1 MLCDNLNLQVT
12 QRTRT
17 AQHSSDPTWDHKFE
31 FDEIVGGEYLKIK
44 CFLEEMFGE
53 ESIGSARVNLEGL
66 VEGSVRDVW
75 IPLER
80 ANSGELHLQ
89 IEAVPVDDQDGL
101 KVLLLVQ
108 FKLFFFFLFRN
119 YYHQSK
125 GCKINIFTYY

>member
-1 MLCDNLNLQVT
+1 MFVYMYIYIYMYPIRDTWMFCDNLNLQVT

-17 AQHSSDPTWDHKFE
+17 AQHTSDPTWDQKFE

-66 VEGSVRDVW
+66 VEGSMRDVW

-89 IEAVPVDDQDGL
+89 IEAVQVDDQDGL

-108 FKLFFFFLFRN
+108 
-119 YYHQSK
+119 
-125 GCKINIFTYY
+125 